1 MIACGGAGGAGAG
14 AAAVAISGAVVFTVR
29 TFAHSDAL
37 SRGFARRRR
46 PPPPPPIE
54 SH

>member
-1 MIACGGAGGAGAG
+1 MIACGGAG
-14 AAAVAISGAVVFTVR
+14 AAVAISGAVVFTVR